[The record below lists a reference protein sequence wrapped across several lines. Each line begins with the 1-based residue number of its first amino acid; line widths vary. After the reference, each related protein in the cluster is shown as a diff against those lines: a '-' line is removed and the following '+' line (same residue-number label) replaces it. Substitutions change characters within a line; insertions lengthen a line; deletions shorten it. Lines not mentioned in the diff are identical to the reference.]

1 MGLADTV
8 KPRELPSPVQAR
20 VPALPSDQRLESDG
34 LHASSRPMV
43 RPKVSRPL
51 QSSLNLSSG
60 GNAHD
65 HHRSFHFSTESDAL
79 SVASSTAS
87 SSSKPRNPINRN
99 ARYSSADSAS
109 FALKSTPVRLSQP
122 SLPVTMESRASRRA
136 LSFAS
141 DAASSKSNQVAQRER
156 RKAKEAVERDARV
169 AALEAD
175 ASRTGPSLSP
185 LEISELRSLGFYS
198 SASESDVALP
208 DGLGEGLL
216 ASRKDAVRGVRT
228 KELNGDG
235 AEASLSQTLAY
246 WRMRAVHHTVAS
258 LFSDQPAPLALS
270 DVCSTLRRI
279 ETRLERGHA
288 LLAFVASLHR

>member
-1 MGLADTV
+1 MG
-8 KPRELPSPVQAR
+8 
-20 VPALPSDQRLESDG
+20 VPALPSDQRLESNG

-51 QSSLNLSSG
+51 ASSLKLSSG
-60 GNAHD
+60 GDAHD

-79 SVASSTAS
+79 SVASSTVS
-87 SSSKPRNPINRN
+87 SSSKPRNSINRN
-99 ARYSSADSAS
+99 NRYSSTDSAS
-109 FALKSTPVRLSQP
+109 FALQSMSPVRLSEP
-122 SLPVTMESRASRRA
+122 SLPVTMESPASRRA
-136 LSFAS
+136 LSSAS
-141 DAASSKSNQVAQRER
+141 DAASSKSNQAAQRER
-156 RKAKEAVERDARV
+156 RKAKEAVERAARM

-175 ASRTGPSLSP
+175 ASRTGASLSP

-208 DGLGEGLL
+208 DGFGEGLL

-246 WRMRAVHHTVAS
+246 WRMRAVHNTMAS